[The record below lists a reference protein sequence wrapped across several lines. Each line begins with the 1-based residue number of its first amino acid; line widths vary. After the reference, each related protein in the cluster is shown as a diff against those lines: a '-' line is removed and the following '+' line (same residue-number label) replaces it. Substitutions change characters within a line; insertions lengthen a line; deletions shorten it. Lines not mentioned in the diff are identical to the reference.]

1 VRASAPYSPFSE
13 ALVRIGH
20 RRWLRAEGV
29 EKKPSR
35 WPSVTCPVRSAASE
49 RLDWFERKIRR
60 RSCHCSPRTR
70 PGPNLAIDRQPEL
83 GAVMTSQSSALVRVL
98 WTVECAGDVARAELW
113 THRIGW
119 LLRVLV
125 DDAPFRTVLT
135 TSRALAEER
144 AKDLYERL
152 DRSDGPMLPVCRE
165 PLSDHPRPPRSA

>member
-1 VRASAPYSPFSE
+1 
-13 ALVRIGH
+13 
-20 RRWLRAEGV
+20 
-29 EKKPSR
+29 
-35 WPSVTCPVRSAASE
+35 
-49 RLDWFERKIRR
+49 
-60 RSCHCSPRTR
+60 
-70 PGPNLAIDRQPEL
+70 
-83 GAVMTSQSSALVRVL
+83 ML